1 MDKIVTYEEEVQ
13 VNIFLADTFMKRFMG
28 YMFRNEP
35 HYEAIMIKPC
45 SSIHTF
51 FMRFDIDVIF
61 LDENMEVIKKVEAL
75 KPGKVIMPVKGAKI
89 VIEGK
94 TGIFK
99 DVQMGSKINI

>member
-28 YMFRNEP
+28 YMFRKDP

-45 SSIHTF
+45 NSIHTF

-75 KPGKVIMPVKGAKI
+75 KPGNVIMPVKGAKI
-89 VIEGK
+89 VVEGK

-99 DVQMGSKINI
+99 DVQMGSKIHI

>member
-1 MDKIVTYEEEVQ
+1 MDKIVTYEEAVQ

-28 YMFRNEP
+28 YMFRKEP

-45 SSIHTF
+45 NSIHTF

-89 VIEGK
+89 VVEGK

-99 DVQMGSKINI
+99 GVEIGSKIHI